1 MHDNDDQTSLA
12 TLEKATLV
20 AISPATSLNNPY
32 IALATSDNTRRA
44 YRHDIRH
51 FETWG
56 GRLPAQTA
64 QIAQYLEAHAAT
76 FNPHTLARRLIA
88 LRHWHAYQG
97 FADPTAHAV
106 IQKTMKGIQRVHG
119 KPTQKA
125 HALTPSELVTLHQYL
140 AQQGTLIATR
150 DDALIQIGFFGAL
163 RGSELVGMRV
173 EDITW
178 HDAGI
183 EILLPSSKTDPT
195 HAGQR
200 CVIKP
205 GKETL
210 CPIRALTDWLAKSGI
225 EQGPIFTRI
234 RKNDK
239 IGMNSLNPLSVT
251 AILKARAK
259 QAGLPQ
265 VAQLSSHS
273 LRRGFATSAA
283 LAGERLQTIMRDCR
297 WKSPHIAMGYIEQ
310 ADQMTDHASAKIL
323 DSINQIKT

>member
-12 TLEKATLV
+12 TLEKATHV
-20 AISPATSLNNPY
+20 AISPSASLNNPY

-44 YRHDIRH
+44 YRQDIRH
-51 FETWG
+51 FEKWG
-56 GRLPAQTA
+56 GQLPAQTA
-64 QIAQYLEAHAAT
+64 QIAQYLEAHAQIL
-76 FNPHTLARRLIA
+76 NPHTLARRLIA

-119 KPTQKA
+119 KPAQKA
-125 HALTPSELVTLHQYL
+125 HALTPRELVTLHQYL
-140 AQQGTLIATR
+140 ELEATLTATR

-163 RGSELVGMRV
+163 RGSELVGIRV

-178 HDAGI
+178 HTTGI
-183 EILLPSSKTDPT
+183 EIMLPSSKTDPS
-195 HAGQR
+195 HIGQR

-205 GKETL
+205 GKEIL
-210 CPIRALTDWLAKSGI
+210 CPIRALTDWLAMSAIK
-225 EQGPIFTRI
+225 QGSIFTRI
-234 RKNDK
+234 RKNDE
-239 IGMNSLNPLSVT
+239 IGINALNPLSVT
-251 AILKARAK
+251 AILKTRAQ

-265 VAQLSSHS
+265 MTRLSSHS

-310 ADQMTDHASAKIL
+310 ADQLTDHASAKIL
-323 DSINQIKT
+323 NSINQI